1 MAEDKQLTVAELLAR
16 SSKERER
23 RGSAGASEQGT
34 DGKEVPR
41 RRRRRSLDEGGI
53 SVAELTGSI
62 KRVQSEPARS
72 RHSETDTSAAA
83 AASAAQAAKKPTQP
97 SASNAPA
104 DSDTSK
110 PADAKSV
117 GAKSADAPA
126 ASAKTAPAEPASAA
140 KPSTTKTEAA
150 RPASAKSEDAKPEA
164 KTRAANA
171 AKPSDKADAKAADAS
186 VGKETPAAA
195 KPQAAS
201 EAEAEKKA
209 DTPSNDDTTVIS
221 KVEADY
227 SKSEPQKPEA
237 QKTAAKPAKVKADTA
252 KPAAKPAEAKVDET
266 TVMPVQIAASKPLSS
281 ADAPQVEDA
290 ATGEIPVVPADSHG
304 DAAVAQR
311 EDEDFEDEEDGKLS
325 AVSIVVLALIGIIL
339 GAIVF
344 KGFEVLWGRFDRII
358 VSILALV
365 VTGAMVGIVHAL
377 RTARDSVS
385 MTLAAVV
392 GLVLTFGPLLII
404 IL

>member
-72 RHSETDTSAAA
+72 RHSETDTSAVA
-83 AASAAQAAKKPTQP
+83 AASAAQATQKSKQPPT
-97 SASNAPA
+97 SNAPA
-104 DSDTSK
+104 DSDSSK

-117 GAKSADAPA
+117 GSKSADAPA

-171 AKPSDKADAKAADAS
+171 AKPSDKADIKAADGS

-201 EAEAEKKA
+201 EAEKKA

-221 KVEADY
+221 KVEAEY

-266 TVMPVQIAASKPLSS
+266 TVMPVQTAAPKPVAA
-281 ADAPQVEDA
+281 ADEPKAEDA

-377 RTARDSVS
+377 RTARDSIS

>member
-34 DGKEVPR
+34 EGKEVPR

-83 AASAAQAAKKPTQP
+83 AASSAQAAKKPTQP

-164 KTRAANA
+164 KTRADNA
-171 AKPSDKADAKAADAS
+171 AKPSDKADVKAADAS

-266 TVMPVQIAASKPLSS
+266 TVMPVQTAAAKPVSS

-377 RTARDSVS
+377 RTARDSIS

>member
-195 KPQAAS
+195 KPQVAR

-266 TVMPVQIAASKPLSS
+266 TVMPVQTAVAKPVAS

>member
-72 RHSETDTSAAA
+72 RHSETDTSAVA
-83 AASAAQAAKKPTQP
+83 AASAAQATQKSKQPPT
-97 SASNAPA
+97 SNAPA
-104 DSDTSK
+104 DSDSSK

-117 GAKSADAPA
+117 GSKSADAPA

-171 AKPSDKADAKAADAS
+171 AKPSDKADIKAADGS

-201 EAEAEKKA
+201 EAEKKA

-266 TVMPVQIAASKPLSS
+266 TVMPVQTAAPKPVAA
-281 ADAPQVEDA
+281 ADEPKAEDA

-377 RTARDSVS
+377 RTARDSIS

>member
-1 MAEDKQLTVAELLAR
+1 
-16 SSKERER
+16 
-23 RGSAGASEQGT
+23 
-34 DGKEVPR
+34 
-41 RRRRRSLDEGGI
+41 
-53 SVAELTGSI
+53 
-62 KRVQSEPARS
+62 
-72 RHSETDTSAAA
+72 
-83 AASAAQAAKKPTQP
+83 
-97 SASNAPA
+97 
-104 DSDTSK
+104 
-110 PADAKSV
+110 
-117 GAKSADAPA
+117 
-126 ASAKTAPAEPASAA
+126 
-140 KPSTTKTEAA
+140 

-195 KPQAAS
+195 KPQVAR

-266 TVMPVQIAASKPLSS
+266 TVMPVQTAAPKPVAA

>member
-72 RHSETDTSAAA
+72 RHSETDTSAVA
-83 AASAAQAAKKPTQP
+83 AASAAQATQKSKQPPT
-97 SASNAPA
+97 SNAPA
-104 DSDTSK
+104 DSDSSK

-117 GAKSADAPA
+117 GSKSADAPA

-150 RPASAKSEDAKPEA
+150 RPASAKSEDAKPWA
-164 KTRAANA
+164 KTRATNA
-171 AKPSDKADAKAADAS
+171 AKPSDKADIKAADGS
-186 VGKETPAAA
+186 VGKETPAAS

-201 EAEAEKKA
+201 EAEKKA
-209 DTPSNDDTTVIS
+209 DTPSNDDTSVIS
-221 KVEADY
+221 KVEAEY
-227 SKSEPQKPEA
+227 SKSEPQKPDA

-266 TVMPVQIAASKPLSS
+266 TVMPVQTAAPKPVAA
-281 ADAPQVEDA
+281 ADEPKAEDA

-377 RTARDSVS
+377 RTARDSIS

>member
-16 SSKERER
+16 SSKEREH
-23 RGSAGASEQGT
+23 RGSAGVSEQGT

-72 RHSETDTSAAA
+72 RHSETDTSAVA
-83 AASAAQAAKKPTQP
+83 AASTAQATQKSKQPPT
-97 SASNAPA
+97 SNTPA
-104 DSDTSK
+104 DSDSSK

-117 GAKSADAPA
+117 GSKSADAPA

-171 AKPSDKADAKAADAS
+171 AKPSDKADIKAADGS

-201 EAEAEKKA
+201 EAEKKA

-266 TVMPVQIAASKPLSS
+266 TVMPVQTAAPKPVAA
-281 ADAPQVEDA
+281 ADEPKAEDA

-377 RTARDSVS
+377 RTARDSIS

>member
-164 KTRAANA
+164 KTRADNA
-171 AKPSDKADAKAADAS
+171 AKPSDKADVKAADAS

-266 TVMPVQIAASKPLSS
+266 TVMPVQTAAAKPVSS

>member
-72 RHSETDTSAAA
+72 RHSETDTSAVA
-83 AASAAQAAKKPTQP
+83 AASAAQATQKSKQPPT
-97 SASNAPA
+97 SNAPA
-104 DSDTSK
+104 DSDSSK

-171 AKPSDKADAKAADAS
+171 AKPSDKADIKAADGS

-201 EAEAEKKA
+201 EAEKKA

-221 KVEADY
+221 KVEAEY

-266 TVMPVQIAASKPLSS
+266 TVMPVQTAAPKPVAA
-281 ADAPQVEDA
+281 ADEPKAEDA

-377 RTARDSVS
+377 RTARDSIS